1 MNLIDY
7 IQKGGVIVYILLI
20 LNFIGYIIIIY
31 KGLILIKKSK
41 LEQQI
46 CEKLKKRAYK
56 NKDDAVDFEVSKLES
71 GLNVIKN
78 IATISPLLGLL
89 GTVVGIL
96 KSFESISAHGLGNPS
111 VFSGGISIAL
121 ITTVAGLIVAI
132 PHYLFYNYYISI
144 LNRLEITLKNT
155 LSNNIK

>member
-20 LNFIGYIIIIY
+20 LNFLGYIIIIY
-31 KGLILIKKSK
+31 KGLILIKKTK
-41 LEQQI
+41 LEHQI
-46 CEKLKKRAYK
+46 GNKLKKNAYK
-56 NKDDAVDFEVSKLES
+56 NTDDAIDYEVSKLES
-71 GLNVIKN
+71 GLNIIKN

-96 KSFESISAHGLGNPS
+96 ESFESISTHGLGNPA
-111 VFSGGISIAL
+111 VFSAGVSVAL

-144 LNRLEITLKNT
+144 LNNLEITLKNT
-155 LSNNIK
+155 LSNDL